1 MNFDVF
7 EALTQPGSNVTLHN
21 VQLLDVHPSEDGHER
36 LSIVHA
42 GISRELWGGLWGE
55 QSRRSVGLI
64 GCVLAASSFGGL
76 PAGSCYFRPYLDQ
89 SLRRVPELD
98 IPYHLVRED
107 GPEQAVFGWCCDAKP
122 GGFRA
127 PAGIIPGEE
136 GQFVPDET
144 VEVKIRVPSEFVREC
159 LQVQMT
165 PGELLRSFVGDLAG
179 IQNFSACPR
188 ADGYGSNGSDER
200 DCAEAWLLRAHGHNA
215 IDLDAV
221 ENQALEDEERQWQ
234 RDEFADML
242 DAYER
247 AGGEADNLFA
257 AVQELLDKQSGS

>member
-1 MNFDVF
+1 
-7 EALTQPGSNVTLHN
+7 
-21 VQLLDVHPSEDGHER
+21 
-36 LSIVHA
+36 
-42 GISRELWGGLWGE
+42 
-55 QSRRSVGLI
+55 
-64 GCVLAASSFGGL
+64 
-76 PAGSCYFRPYLDQ
+76 
-89 SLRRVPELD
+89 
-98 IPYHLVRED
+98 
-107 GPEQAVFGWCCDAKP
+107 
-122 GGFRA
+122 
-127 PAGIIPGEE
+127 
-136 GQFVPDET
+136 
-144 VEVKIRVPSEFVREC
+144 
-159 LQVQMT
+159 MT

-200 DCAEAWLLRAHGHNA
+200 DYAEAWLLRAHGHNA

-221 ENQALEDEERQWQ
+221 ENEALEDEERQWQ